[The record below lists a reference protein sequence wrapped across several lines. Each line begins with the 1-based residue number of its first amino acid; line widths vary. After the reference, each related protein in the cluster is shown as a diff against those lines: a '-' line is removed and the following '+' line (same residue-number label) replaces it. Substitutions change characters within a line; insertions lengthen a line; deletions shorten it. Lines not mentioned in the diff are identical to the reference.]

1 MNNAF
6 LLLFPQASEPSMN
19 FRPDPHVS
27 VFVWKRNLFSPSSKK
42 FASTRSVFA
51 RPHVMRW
58 IDLKTMTYPTAH
70 ANIARSGLELIMWP
84 QRFRKVPFSHVH
96 TYTRKHYKTAFSKSS
111 TMESVF
117 EKFRF
122 DWSFSSDTCGR
133 KPYPKRKSCVFKS
146 KRISVDKA
154 LELVFLNRET
164 DTKK

>member
-1 MNNAF
+1 MHFFYYSRKPRSQVWILGPIHTYPYSFENETCF
-6 LLLFPQASEPSMN
+6 LRLQKNS
-19 FRPDPHVS
+19 RPLVA
-27 VFVWKRNLFSPSSKK
+27 FSPS
-42 FASTRSVFA
+42 TR
-51 RPHVMRW
+51 MRW
-58 IDLKTMTYPTAH
+58 IDLKTMNYPTAH
-70 ANIARSGLELIMWP
+70 ANITRSGLELIMWP

-96 TYTRKHYKTAFSKSS
+96 TYTRKHYKTAFSKSF

-146 KRISVDKA
+146 KRISVDRA